1 MRRNY
6 RRNRGFFGKLFRKNP
21 GELLT
26 AGLFGFLGFAGAKF
40 AGNLIAKGIA
50 KLAGGS
56 APPAAIVAPAP
67 ASGFGSI
74 DAMAS
79 PIGALIAGGIGI
91 FATMKFVT
99 DPQKRE
105 ALLTGTVVSM
115 LHSVAMAALGAI
127 SPGAKAVLSGDDTA
141 VRLAAMYGM
150 GGGTS
155 IMPHYAQINGYGE
168 YVAQSGYGALPSYV
182 AQAGMRGG
190 TGEYYPGV
198 QGMGEYFESGVEGL
212 GNYVGN
218 VELQQAAA
226 GYGAGETMNTNHIDP
241 SSDLD
246 RELTIAEAAA
256 GIGGGVYQ
264 AAAGMGEYFA
274 ANGMQGFGNVG
285 VAPSADTWIPGTSN
299 PQLWAG
305 TRPVTND
312 QEATAMVP
320 AGVLSNGGGGQ
331 GVLG

>member
-26 AGLFGFLGFAGAKF
+26 AGIFGFLGFAGAKF
-40 AGNLIAKGIA
+40 AGNLLAKGIS

-56 APPAAIVAPAP
+56 AAPTAVVAPA
-67 ASGFGSI
+67 AGFGSI

-91 FATMKFVT
+91 FATMKLVT
-99 DPQKRE
+99 DPTKRE
-105 ALLTGTVVSM
+105 AMLTGTVVSM
-115 LHSVAMAALGAI
+115 LHSVAMSLLGAI

-141 VRLAAMYGM
+141 VKLAAMYGM

-155 IMPHYAQINGYGE
+155 IMPHYAPINGYGE
-168 YVAQSGYGALPSYV
+168 YLTAQNGYGSLPSYV
-182 AQAGMRGG
+182 AQAGGRGV
-190 TGEYYPGV
+190 GEYYPGV

-218 VELQQAAA
+218 LDIQQAAA

-256 GIGGGVYQ
+256 GIGQNVYQ

-274 ANGMQGFGNVG
+274 ANGMGAVD
-285 VAPSADTWIPGTSN
+285 VAPSASIWIPGTSN

-305 TRPVTND
+305 TRGVTND